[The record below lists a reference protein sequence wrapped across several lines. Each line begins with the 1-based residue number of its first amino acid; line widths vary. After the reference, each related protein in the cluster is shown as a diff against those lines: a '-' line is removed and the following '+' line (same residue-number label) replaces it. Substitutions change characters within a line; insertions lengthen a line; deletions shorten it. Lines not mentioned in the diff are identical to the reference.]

1 MKKTHRTTPCATPT
15 KKLPRAAYDLTP
27 RATLTL
33 TRSAMYLTRHDETGA
48 AISTFPVRAG
58 DVAASFT
65 PFGISTGLILPD
77 VLFIQQRG
85 GKERIGLWL
94 PPAKHTL
101 TFQVGKKE
109 KTITIPLPG
118 LIFVGC
124 GTAYSIVATGAT
136 RPTKGSEAIYIAPL
150 PNVYISGGYICAG
163 NVRFPK
169 CAMDTIHKA
178 RTLFFE
184 SLFNADL
191 SGEKTLDTSEEEDD
205 FYIDEDGEGDPDDVI
220 NMARDHGEI
229 ARRGRGQNS
238 KKEQTLFAFLSS
250 LKSARSFPMNKLIR
264 QGTLQDLM
272 NATSE
277 VTL

>member
-1 MKKTHRTTPCATPT
+1 MKKTKSKTTTTPT
-15 KKLPRAAYDLTP
+15 KKLPRAALDTTP

-33 TRSAMYLTRHDETGA
+33 TRSALFLTRHDETGA
-48 AISTFPVRAG
+48 AISTFPVHAG
-58 DVAASFT
+58 DVAACWT
-65 PFGISTGLILPD
+65 PFGITTGLILPD

-124 GTAYSIVATGAT
+124 GMTYSIVATGAT

-205 FYIDEDGEGDPDDVI
+205 FYIDEDGEGDPGDAI
-220 NMARDHGEI
+220 NMARDHNEI
-229 ARRGRGQNS
+229 ARRGRGSNS

-250 LKSARSFPMNKLIR
+250 LKSARNFPMNKLIQ
-264 QGTLQDLM
+264 QGTLQDVM
-272 NATSE
+272 NNTSE